1 MRYVVMV
8 KQVPDTSSV
17 EVAEDGTLVRTG
29 VPSILDPY
37 SERALMHI
45 AALKKEGDSVAAV
58 TMGPEQAAG
67 ALRRCVSLGADEAYL
82 LSDRDFAGADTWATA
97 RVLVAFIAKYACDA
111 DLYVFGRQ
119 TIDGDT
125 GQVPAEVAG
134 LLDVRQFCYV
144 TSLSVG
150 EEGFSAVQDYGG
162 FVRTSEVPRGS
173 VVAFGDVDPC
183 GSIPSAEGFM
193 RGLDAEI
200 VGIGRVQL
208 GLGLYSVGRKGSVTR
223 IAETRTIRDGRRNMK
238 VEISSPSS
246 AADFIL
252 KEARGSR

>member
-1 MRYVVMV
+1 MKYVVMV

-17 EVAEDGTLVRTG
+17 TVAEDGSLVRAG

-37 SERALMHI
+37 CERALRHI
-45 AALKKEGDSVAAV
+45 LDLKRAGDTVIAV
-58 TMGPEQAAG
+58 TMGPGQASE

-82 LSDRDFAGADTWATA
+82 LTDRDFAGADTWATA
-97 RVLVAFIAKYACDA
+97 RVLVAFITKFACDA

-134 LLDVRQFCYV
+134 LLDVRQFCYA

-150 EEGFSAVQDYGG
+150 EDGFTAVQDYGG
-162 FVRTSEVPRGS
+162 FVRTSEVPKGS

-183 GSIPSAEGFM
+183 GCIPSVEGFM
-193 RGLDAEI
+193 RGLDAE
-200 VGIGRVQL
+200 VVEIGRVQL
-208 GLGLYSVGRKGSVTR
+208 GLGLYSVGKRGSVTK
-223 IAETRTIRDGRRNMK
+223 IAETRTIKDGRRNMK

-252 KEARGSR
+252 KEAKGLR